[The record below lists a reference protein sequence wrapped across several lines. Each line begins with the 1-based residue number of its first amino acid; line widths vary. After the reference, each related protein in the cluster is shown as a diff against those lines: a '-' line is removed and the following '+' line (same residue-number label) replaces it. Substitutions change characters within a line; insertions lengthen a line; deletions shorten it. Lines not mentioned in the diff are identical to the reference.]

1 MAHLNSIPL
10 ATHKCRETMAKID
23 LKLVTE
29 LRNKTGL
36 GLMDCKKALVEA
48 KGNIEKA
55 LEILRKKGA
64 KIAAKRASKET
75 SEGVI
80 EAYIHPGSRIGALI
94 ELNCET
100 DFVARTEDLKG
111 LARNLCIQIAAMN
124 PLYVA
129 PENVSQEFLEK
140 EKEIMKDM
148 MKESGKP
155 ENVIDKIVEG
165 KLSKL
170 YEEICLL
177 DQAFVKDDK
186 KTVRQAIEEVMGR
199 VGENIKVK
207 RFCRFAL
214 GQ

>member
-1 MAHLNSIPL
+1 
-10 ATHKCRETMAKID
+10 MAKID

-48 KGNIEKA
+48 EGNLEKA

-64 KIAAKRASKET
+64 KIAAKRASKAT

-140 EKEIMKDM
+140 EREIMKDM

-155 ENVIDKIVEG
+155 ANVIDKIVEG
-165 KLSKL
+165 KLGKL

-177 DQAFVKDDK
+177 DQPYVKDDK

-214 GQ
+214 GQE

>member
-1 MAHLNSIPL
+1 
-10 ATHKCRETMAKID
+10 MAKID

>member
-1 MAHLNSIPL
+1 
-10 ATHKCRETMAKID
+10 MAKID

-29 LRNKTGL
+29 LRDKTGL

-48 KGNIEKA
+48 EGDMNKA

-80 EAYIHPGSRIGALI
+80 EAYIHPGSRIGALV

-100 DFVARTEDLKG
+100 DFVARTEDLKN
-111 LARNLCIQIAAMN
+111 LARSLCIQVAAMN

-129 PENVSQEFLEK
+129 PEDVPQEFLEK

-155 ENVIDKIVEG
+155 ANVIDKIVEG
-165 KLSKL
+165 KLGKL

-177 DQAFVKDDK
+177 DQPFVKDDK
-186 KTVRQAIEEVMGR
+186 KTVKEAVQDVIGR

-214 GQ
+214 GQE

>member
-1 MAHLNSIPL
+1 
-10 ATHKCRETMAKID
+10 MAKID

-140 EKEIMKDM
+140 EKEIMKDV

>member
-1 MAHLNSIPL
+1 
-10 ATHKCRETMAKID
+10 MAKID

-29 LRNKTGL
+29 LRDKTGL
-36 GLMDCKKALVEA
+36 GLMDCKKSLVEA
-48 KGNIEKA
+48 NGDIEKA
-55 LEILRKKGA
+55 FDLLRKKGA

-80 EAYIHPGSRIGALI
+80 ESYIHPGSRIGALV

-100 DFVARTEDLKG
+100 DFVARTDDLKN
-111 LARNLCIQIAAMN
+111 LARSLCIQVAAMN

-129 PENVSQEFLEK
+129 SENVSVEFLEK

-155 ENVIDKIVEG
+155 ANVIEKIVEG
-165 KLSKL
+165 KLNKI

-186 KTVRQAIEEVMGR
+186 KTVKQAIEEVMGR

-214 GQ
+214 GQE